1 MKSFLSLILAVAL
14 LALPACTP
22 TLAQSSAPDVA
33 FRVAAQ
39 PTERNVPR
47 LGLNLGSRTSWGAEQ
62 LMANVLLNPGF
73 EATGDGA
80 IVIVRQATG
89 AEFTDDSSWLKR
101 ADHFWDGATFSI
113 RTGRLAGT
121 SGRITTSDTW
131 QGYSHF
137 VAQRE
142 LKGLAPGDVIAL
154 HRERSAGLP
163 ANWWWEGNS
172 RNRIRTSEQHPP
184 HSGGAQSIML
194 APDNDQSVSAIS
206 YVDMIG
212 DRAGKL
218 LSMRGPWEVRFW
230 AKGNGHAHLTVQCR
244 RLNAPAFLRQSVT
257 PTAEWREYHFR
268 FTPHDDAAPAG
279 VEFRLE
285 AQGAGGEVWVDDAS
299 LAPVDAA
306 PSGFRR
312 EVVENLRTMHP
323 GYLRDWQGQLGDSL
337 ANRMAEPGTRHPF
350 RYRPGDESAYGYS
363 LPEFFALCHEVD
375 AEPWVVLP
383 TTLNDD
389 EWRQAGVV
397 LRQAIERYGFREVV
411 VEYGNENWNT
421 IFRAAGIQDAT
432 HMALAAQRGFSLLQ
446 SAAGNLAGN
455 LADNGTHILPAIGG
469 QFVNADAMRDASKL
483 APQARLI
490 AIAPYYA
497 TSINAKAATAATL
510 FAVDTRAIEAQQ
522 RVAAKSGKQLAI
534 YEMNAHS
541 LGGDAPSSVV
551 SPLISGYASGTA
563 LLFHSLGALD
573 AGMVR
578 QCMYTLAGFDT
589 FRADGKLARLFGL
602 ARDLAT
608 PNRLRPTGLALAL
621 ANHGFGGDYY
631 RTTPVHP
638 GSTQEVRVAAFLDH
652 GEWSVIAASASPRAQ
667 WITVELPTGAGKP
680 PNRQMHLV
688 APPEA
693 ASSDVAPPEAA
704 SPNTAHPELATN
716 EDSPQVRLREEP
728 LVPQGRSI
736 RLHLAPYGLAAAYS
750 EPAGVSIRNTAPGHG
765 TAAEAAAQR

>member
-1 MKSFLSLILAVAL
+1 MKSVLSLILAVAL
-14 LALPACTP
+14 LPLPACTRAA
-22 TLAQSSAPDVA
+22 AQPSAPELA
-33 FRVAAQ
+33 FRVSAQ
-39 PTERNVPR
+39 PAQRGVPR

-73 EATGDGA
+73 EATDDGA

-121 SGRITTSDTW
+121 SGRITVSDTW

-137 VAQRE
+137 VAQHE
-142 LKGLAPGDVIAL
+142 LTGLAPGDVVAL
-154 HRERSAGLP
+154 HRERATGLP
-163 ANWWWEGNS
+163 ANWWWDGNS
-172 RNRIRTSEQHPP
+172 RNRIRTSDLHPP
-184 HSGGAQSIML
+184 HSGGVQSVLL
-194 APDNDQSVSAIS
+194 APDNDQPVSAIN
-206 YVDMIG
+206 YMDMIS

-244 RLNAPAFLRQSVT
+244 RLNAPAFLRQSAT
-257 PTAEWREYHFR
+257 PTAEWHEYRFR
-268 FTPHDDAAPAG
+268 FTPHDDAAPSG
-279 VEFRLE
+279 IEFRLE

-312 EVVENLRTMHP
+312 EVVETLRTMHP

-337 ANRMAEPGTRHPF
+337 ANRLAEPGTRRPF

-363 LPEFFALCHEVD
+363 LPEFFTLCHEVG
-375 AEPWVVLP
+375 AQPWIVLP

-389 EWRQAGVV
+389 EWRQAGVA
-397 LRQAIERYGFREVV
+397 LHQAIQRYGFREVV

-421 IFRAAGIQDAT
+421 IFRAAGIQDAN
-432 HMALAAQRGFSLLQ
+432 HMALAAQRGFSLLLA
-446 SAAGNLAGN
+446 AAG
-455 LADNGTHILPAIGG
+455 DDDHIVPAVGA

-483 APQARLI
+483 APLARLI
-490 AIAPYYA
+490 AVAPYYA
-497 TSINAKAATAATL
+497 ASINAKDATAATL

-522 RVAAKSGKQLAI
+522 RVAAQSGKQLAI

-541 LGGDAPSSVV
+541 LGGDAPSAVV
-551 SPLISGYASGTA
+551 SPLISGYASGSA
-563 LLFHSLGALD
+563 LLYHSLEALD

-589 FRADGKLARLFGL
+589 FRSDGKLARLFGL

-608 PNRLRPTGLALAL
+608 PNHLRPTGQALVL

-631 RTTPVHP
+631 RATPVHP
-638 GSTQEVRVAAFLDH
+638 GGTQEIRVAAFLDH
-652 GEWSVIAASASPRAQ
+652 GQWSVIAASASPREQ
-667 WITVELPTGAGKP
+667 WITIELPSGAGKP
-680 PNRQMHLV
+680 PDRQMRLV
-688 APPEA
+688 ATPNA
-693 ASSDVAPPEAA
+693 AHAERA
-704 SPNTAHPELATN
+704 NN
-716 EDSPQVRLREEP
+716 EDSQQVRLSEEP

-736 RLHLAPYGLAAAYS
+736 RLHLAPYGVAAAYS
-750 EPAGVSIRNTAPGHG
+750 EPAGVSIRNTAAGHG
-765 TAAEAAAQR
+765 TAAAAGHQR